1 MNFGNLFRIIWQ
13 FCLIFSIKLLKYA
26 VDNGILSNEGES
38 SINILIN
45 DVIKNIK
52 SINTLKALKQ
62 EVSNNGLDDYVE
74 YYVNDTS
81 QYSESLIKIGKE
93 ITPEQAKQEG
103 ILIDDLKRRVYEFDY
118 NNATELASAAK
129 DLINGCS
136 KFLTDDKNIKQM
148 VEVKMKEYLQMLM
161 PKVLASKPS
170 CISSSNKILLCDYHK
185 NSTEK
190 SNIRVVIDPMKIEIN
205 KKGNLLV
212 YISIDFKLPVRGVN
226 PKYNTNV
233 SNKRNNGKNFE
244 YITGKKIKIEIP
256 L

>member
-1 MNFGNLFRIIWQ
+1 MFFLRGIYVKYTCNIQKQSLQYENHRI
-13 FCLIFSIKLLKYA
+13 SIRT
-26 VDNGILSNEGES
+26 E
-38 SINILIN
+38 
-45 DVIKNIK
+45 
-52 SINTLKALKQ
+52 
-62 EVSNNGLDDYVE
+62 
-74 YYVNDTS
+74 
-81 QYSESLIKIGKE
+81 
-93 ITPEQAKQEG
+93 
-103 ILIDDLKRRVYEFDY
+103 EF
-118 NNATELASAAK
+118 
-129 DLINGCS
+129 
-136 KFLTDDKNIKQM
+136 
-148 VEVKMKEYLQMLM
+148 
-161 PKVLASKPS
+161 
-170 CISSSNKILLCDYHK
+170 LLCDYHK